1 MLNNLPTNSDSYFY
15 FTQISLEG
23 MLKFLGQWNHDN
35 FDTLQLLQQ
44 PQQQLLSPQQ
54 QQQRRKNLGNLGGIT
69 ESISNLVS
77 GANQSSA
84 TATATTTTAI
94 LDEVSNK
101 ISQVADFL
109 TTSNTMDELTSPT
122 TTTLERDDSSTWPPL
137 NELAATAAAT
147 PAAVQT
153 SSSSAIIQRA
163 FYRNNLDIA
172 SVLRTVL
179 DYYESFFKN
188 PCLQLKLDIIRSM
201 LYLANSL
208 YDSRQQFEALASKLQ
223 LNCDWLN
230 AFIQQ
235 EIDNLG
241 VSKT

>member
-1 MLNNLPTNSDSYFY
+1 MINNLPTNPDSYFY
-15 FTQISLEG
+15 YTQVSLEG
-23 MLKFLGQWNHDN
+23 MLKFLGQWSHDH
-35 FDTLQLLQQ
+35 FDALQLI
-44 PQQQLLSPQQ
+44 QQ
-54 QQQRRKNLGNLGGIT
+54 QQQVNAQKQRKNFT
-69 ESISNLVS
+69 ESITNLVS
-77 GANQSSA
+77 GGSNAAAVASTSGANL
-84 TATATTTTAI
+84 

-101 ISQVADFL
+101 IIQVAEFL
-109 TTSNTMDELTSPT
+109 AEERPSSPT
-122 TTTLERDDSSTWPPL
+122 TPLDS
-137 NELAATAAAT
+137 
-147 PAAVQT
+147 T
-153 SSSSAIIQRA
+153 SSSSNWPMNELTPTTTNTSSMSIVQRA

-208 YDSRQQFEALASKLQ
+208 YDSRQQFEALGSKLQ

-235 EIDNLG
+235 DIDNLG
-241 VSKT
+241 VRLN

>member
-35 FDTLQLLQQ
+35 FDALQLLQQ
-44 PQQQLLSPQQ
+44 QQQLSPQQ
-54 QQQRRKNLGNLGGIT
+54 QQQRRKNLSNLGGIT

-77 GANQSSA
+77 GSSGGANQSSSSA
-84 TATATTTTAI
+84 AI

-109 TTSNTMDELTSPT
+109 TTSNTMNELTSPPT
-122 TTTLERDDSSTWPPL
+122 TPLERDDSSTWPPL
-137 NELAATAAAT
+137 SELAATT
-147 PAAVQT
+147 AAVQT
-153 SSSSAIIQRA
+153 SSSSSSAVIQRA

-208 YDSRQQFEALASKLQ
+208 YDSRHQFEALASKLQ

-235 EIDNLG
+235 DIDNLG
-241 VSKT
+241 VWTND

>member
-1 MLNNLPTNSDSYFY
+1 MINNLPTNPDSYFY

-23 MLKFLGQWNHDN
+23 MLKFLGQWSHDH
-35 FDTLQLLQQ
+35 FDALQLI
-44 PQQQLLSPQQ
+44 QQ
-54 QQQRRKNLGNLGGIT
+54 QQTSAQSQQQKQRKNLGIT
-69 ESISNLVS
+69 ESITNLVS
-77 GANQSSA
+77 GSNTAVASTSSTSANL
-84 TATATTTTAI
+84 

-101 ISQVADFL
+101 IIQVAEFL
-109 TTSNTMDELTSPT
+109 AEERPSSPTTPLDSTLSSSSNWPMNELTS
-122 TTTLERDDSSTWPPL
+122 
-137 NELAATAAAT
+137 TAAGN
-147 PAAVQT
+147 T
-153 SSSSAIIQRA
+153 SSMSSQTIVQRA

-208 YDSRQQFEALASKLQ
+208 YDSRQQFEALGSKLQ

-235 EIDNLG
+235 DIDNLG
-241 VSKT
+241 VRLNKT

>member
-1 MLNNLPTNSDSYFY
+1 MINNLPTNSDSYFY

-23 MLKFLGQWNHDN
+23 MLKFLGQWSHDH
-35 FDTLQLLQQ
+35 FDALQLMQQ
-44 PQQQLLSPQQ
+44 NSSQQ
-54 QQQRRKNLGNLGGIT
+54 QQQQSSRRKNLGIT
-69 ESISNLVS
+69 ESITNLVS
-77 GANQSSA
+77 GNTTSQ
-84 TATATTTTAI
+84 TGTTTTTAL

-101 ISQVADFL
+101 IIQVAEYL
-109 TTSNTMDELTSPT
+109 SDELPSSPPT
-122 TTTLERDDSSTWPPL
+122 TPQLESRSSWTT
-137 NELAATAAAT
+137 NEEHLAAAAAAAAST
-147 PAAVQT
+147 SAPAAAPT
-153 SSSSAIIQRA
+153 SLIQRA

-235 EIDNLG
+235 DIDNLG
-241 VSKT
+241 VISIILS